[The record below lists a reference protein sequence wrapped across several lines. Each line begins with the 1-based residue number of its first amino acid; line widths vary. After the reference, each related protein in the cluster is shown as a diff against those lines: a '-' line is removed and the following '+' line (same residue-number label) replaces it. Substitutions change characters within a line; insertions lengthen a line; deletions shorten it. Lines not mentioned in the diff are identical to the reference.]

1 MLDRYIGESMVLI
14 INMNNGIKEPI
25 RGYQNCNLNQIL
37 MFGEYV
43 KMRESLYTRDIVW
56 VNTILN
62 HIDIRMILPSYES
75 SCMMCTPKWYQRQ
88 KKILSNIYT
97 HTRQKLWNLHY
108 RYPNGIKKDN
118 TNPTLLYI
126 QQPPHEI
133 APTLA
138 QPPNLPSNEKRVSLI
153 FAVNL
158 IYNNNSL
165 KQREKTLNLIELF

>member
-14 INMNNGIKEPI
+14 INMNNSIKEPI

-88 KKILSNIYT
+88 KKYCQIFISIRAKNYEIFIIDTQMVLKKTIPIQHYCISN
-97 HTRQKLWNLHY
+97 
-108 RYPNGIKKDN
+108 
-118 TNPTLLYI
+118 NPLM
-126 QQPPHEI
+126 
-133 APTLA
+133 
-138 QPPNLPSNEKRVSLI
+138 K
-153 FAVNL
+153 
-158 IYNNNSL
+158 
-165 KQREKTLNLIELF
+165 